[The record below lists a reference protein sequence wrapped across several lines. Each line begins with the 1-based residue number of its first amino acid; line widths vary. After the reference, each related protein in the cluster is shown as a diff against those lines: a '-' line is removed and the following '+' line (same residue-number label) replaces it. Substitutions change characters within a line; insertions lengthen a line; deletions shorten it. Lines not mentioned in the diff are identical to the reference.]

1 MVIES
6 ACCAVPG
13 GEIFVCPECFL
24 KLGTLFTFFFSIT
37 SFTCAEE
44 LCILLFL
51 QDDTSQSST
60 SRVLVV

>member
-6 ACCAVPG
+6 VRCAVPG
-13 GEIFVCPECFL
+13 GEIFLFVLSVFL

-44 LCILLFL
+44 LCILLSL
-51 QDDTSQSST
+51 QDDT